1 MSAAAWW
8 EHALYQTF
16 CEAGQDCG
24 VRCGY
29 RLCASK
35 QVRILPVLTSLLQ
48 EGKMATKKYECGRCA
63 ELHDWEDDAL
73 ECCQP
78 EPKEVYICDECEEA
92 HESVRE
98 AEH

>member
-1 MSAAAWW
+1 
-8 EHALYQTF
+8 
-16 CEAGQDCG
+16 
-24 VRCGY
+24 
-29 RLCASK
+29 
-35 QVRILPVLTSLLQ
+35 
-48 EGKMATKKYECGRCA
+48 MATKKYECGRCA

-98 AEH
+98 AEHCCAETDDSYLHMATQRELEKAGQQRLPI